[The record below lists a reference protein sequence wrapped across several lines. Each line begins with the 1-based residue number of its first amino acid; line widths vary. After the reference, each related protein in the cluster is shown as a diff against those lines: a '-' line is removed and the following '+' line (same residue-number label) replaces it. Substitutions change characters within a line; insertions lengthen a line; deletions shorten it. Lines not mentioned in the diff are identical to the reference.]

1 VNTLVFTQG
10 TAVFWMKHVT
20 AGVDRRRSS
29 SLRLLALGQPM
40 IVAAV
45 IGAPS
50 PVGAQVIP
58 LYSELVS
65 PPWNSQ
71 RVFERTPLP
80 QLDDP
85 TSTEP
90 PAPEDTPV
98 RTRQHPGYEPVGI
111 RSGPWMLN
119 PAIAAGVLYDSNVF
133 SSNTSRKSDLAAVVE
148 PSLRVRSLWDRH
160 GMDLRFGVQ
169 STHYSKNSGLDQTNY
184 GMRGTA
190 WYDVSPDLAVLT
202 AFQAAHLNE
211 GVGTLA
217 SPANAVQ
224 PTPYDLLSGDVTVR
238 KQLNRW
244 SVSVGGGVDSY
255 NFGSTRTQDG
265 TIIRQDARDGQI
277 YALHGRTD
285 YAFSPGLGWFASV
298 EYNQRELRGTPTQ
311 TLDSRGFRALTGL
324 NIALTRLIT
333 GEFGAGYIQQR
344 FDDPAIGTIEGPAWR
359 ALLTWRPTRLID
371 VNFKAEQIVTQTSD
385 TSATGV
391 LANAVQLGLDYE
403 LRRNVIV
410 SVAGGYE
417 NDKFFGQL
425 RKDNVLTSDTRVKY
439 LVNRFGAVSAYYR
452 YTKRDSDVPV
462 FSYDKH
468 LVGMNVTAQF

>member
-1 VNTLVFTQG
+1 MTVV
-10 TAVFWMKHVT
+10 AVT
-20 AGVDRRRSS
+20 GASS
-29 SLRLLALGQPM
+29 QAH
-40 IVAAV
+40 
-45 IGAPS
+45 
-50 PVGAQVIP
+50 AQVIP
-58 LYSELVS
+58 LFSELVS

-85 TSTEP
+85 ASTEP

-133 SSNTSRKSDLAAVVE
+133 SSNTSRQSDLAAVVE
-148 PSLRVRSLWDRH
+148 PSLRVRSLWDKH

-224 PTPYDLLSGDVTVR
+224 PTPYDLLSGDITVR

-255 NFGSTRTQDG
+255 NFGSTRALDG

-277 YALHGRTD
+277 YAVHGRTD

-298 EYNQRELRGTPTQ
+298 EYNQRELRGTATQ
-311 TLDSRGFRALTGL
+311 SLDSRGFRALTGV
-324 NIALTRLIT
+324 NVALTRLIT

-385 TSATGV
+385 TSVNGV
-391 LANAVQLGLDYE
+391 LASSFQLGADYE
-403 LRRNVIV
+403 LLRNVII

-417 NDKFFGQL
+417 KDSFHGQP
-425 RKDNVLTSDTRVKY
+425 RKDQVSTIDSRIKY
-439 LVNRFGAVSAYYR
+439 LPNRYGSITLFHKYIERNSNVS
-452 YTKRDSDVPV
+452 T

-468 LVGMNVTAQF
+468 LVGFNATAQF

>member
-1 VNTLVFTQG
+1 MTVV
-10 TAVFWMKHVT
+10 AVT
-20 AGVDRRRSS
+20 GASS
-29 SLRLLALGQPM
+29 QAH
-40 IVAAV
+40 
-45 IGAPS
+45 
-50 PVGAQVIP
+50 AQVIP
-58 LYSELVS
+58 LFSELVS

-71 RVFERTPLP
+71 QVFERTPLP

-85 TSTEP
+85 ASTEP

-133 SSNTSRKSDLAAVVE
+133 SSNTSRQSDLAAVVE
-148 PSLRVRSLWDRH
+148 PSLRVRSLWDKH

-224 PTPYDLLSGDVTVR
+224 PTPYDLLSGDITVR

-255 NFGSTRTQDG
+255 NFGSTRALDG

-277 YALHGRTD
+277 YAVHGRTD

-298 EYNQRELRGTPTQ
+298 EYNQRELRGTATQ
-311 TLDSRGFRALTGL
+311 SLDSRGFRALTGV
-324 NIALTRLIT
+324 NVALTRLIT

-385 TSATGV
+385 TSVNGV
-391 LANAVQLGLDYE
+391 LASSFQLGADYE
-403 LRRNVIV
+403 LLRNVII

-417 NDKFFGQL
+417 KDSFHGQP
-425 RKDNVLTSDTRVKY
+425 RKDQVSTIDSRIKY
-439 LVNRFGAVSAYYR
+439 LPNRYGSITLFHKYIERNSNVS
-452 YTKRDSDVPV
+452 T

-468 LVGMNVTAQF
+468 LVGFNATAQF

>member
-1 VNTLVFTQG
+1 MTVV
-10 TAVFWMKHVT
+10 AVT
-20 AGVDRRRSS
+20 GASS
-29 SLRLLALGQPM
+29 QAH
-40 IVAAV
+40 
-45 IGAPS
+45 
-50 PVGAQVIP
+50 AQVIP
-58 LYSELVS
+58 LFSELVS

-85 TSTEP
+85 ASTEP

-133 SSNTSRKSDLAAVVE
+133 SSNTSRQSDLAAVVE
-148 PSLRVRSLWDRH
+148 PSLRVRSLWDKH

-190 WYDVSPDLAVLT
+190 WYDVSPDLTVLT

-224 PTPYDLLSGDVTVR
+224 PTPYDLLSGDITVR

-255 NFGSTRTQDG
+255 NFGSTRAMDG

-277 YALHGRTD
+277 YAVHGRTD

-298 EYNQRELRGTPTQ
+298 EYNQRELRGTATQ
-311 TLDSRGFRALTGL
+311 TLDSRGFRALTGV
-324 NIALTRLIT
+324 NVALTRLIT

-385 TSATGV
+385 TSVNGV
-391 LANAVQLGLDYE
+391 LASSFQLGADYE
-403 LRRNVIV
+403 LLRNVII

-417 NDKFFGQL
+417 KDSFHGQP
-425 RKDNVLTSDTRVKY
+425 RKDQVSTIDSRIKY
-439 LVNRFGAVSAYYR
+439 LPNRYGSITLFHKYIERNSNVS
-452 YTKRDSDVPV
+452 T

-468 LVGMNVTAQF
+468 LVGFNATAQF

>member
-1 VNTLVFTQG
+1 MTVV
-10 TAVFWMKHVT
+10 AVT
-20 AGVDRRRSS
+20 GASS
-29 SLRLLALGQPM
+29 QAH
-40 IVAAV
+40 
-45 IGAPS
+45 
-50 PVGAQVIP
+50 AQVIP
-58 LYSELVS
+58 LFSELVS

-85 TSTEP
+85 ASTEP

-133 SSNTSRKSDLAAVVE
+133 SSNTSRQSDLAAVVE
-148 PSLRVRSLWDRH
+148 PSLRVRSLWDKH

-224 PTPYDLLSGDVTVR
+224 PTPYDLLSGDITVR

-255 NFGSTRTQDG
+255 NFGSTRAMDG

-277 YALHGRTD
+277 YAVHGRTD

-298 EYNQRELRGTPTQ
+298 EYNQRELRGTATQ
-311 TLDSRGFRALTGL
+311 SLDSRGFRALTGV
-324 NIALTRLIT
+324 NVALTRLIT

-385 TSATGV
+385 TSVNGV
-391 LANAVQLGLDYE
+391 LASSFQLGADYE
-403 LRRNVIV
+403 LLRNVII

-417 NDKFFGQL
+417 KDSFHGQP
-425 RKDNVLTSDTRVKY
+425 RKDQVSTIDSRIKY
-439 LVNRFGAVSAYYR
+439 LPNRYGSITLFHKYIERNSNVS
-452 YTKRDSDVPV
+452 T

-468 LVGMNVTAQF
+468 LVGFNATAQF

>member
-1 VNTLVFTQG
+1 MTVV
-10 TAVFWMKHVT
+10 AVT
-20 AGVDRRRSS
+20 GASS
-29 SLRLLALGQPM
+29 QAH
-40 IVAAV
+40 
-45 IGAPS
+45 
-50 PVGAQVIP
+50 AQVIP
-58 LYSELVS
+58 LFSELVS

-71 RVFERTPLP
+71 QVFERTPLP

-85 TSTEP
+85 ASTEP

-133 SSNTSRKSDLAAVVE
+133 SSNTSRQSDLAAVVE
-148 PSLRVRSLWDRH
+148 PSLRVRSLWDKH

-224 PTPYDLLSGDVTVR
+224 PTPYDLLSGDITVR

-255 NFGSTRTQDG
+255 NFGSTRALDG

-277 YALHGRTD
+277 YAVHGRTD

-298 EYNQRELRGTPTQ
+298 EYNQRELRGTATQ
-311 TLDSRGFRALTGL
+311 SLDSRGFRALTGV
-324 NIALTRLIT
+324 NVALTRLIT

-385 TSATGV
+385 TSVNGV
-391 LANAVQLGLDYE
+391 LASSFQLGADYE
-403 LRRNVIV
+403 LLRNVII

-417 NDKFFGQL
+417 KDSFHGQP
-425 RKDNVLTSDTRVKY
+425 RKDQVSTIDSRIKY
-439 LVNRFGAVSAYYR
+439 LPNSYGSITLFHKYIERNSNVS
-452 YTKRDSDVPV
+452 T

-468 LVGMNVTAQF
+468 LVGFNATAQF

>member
-1 VNTLVFTQG
+1 MTVV
-10 TAVFWMKHVT
+10 AVT
-20 AGVDRRRSS
+20 GASS
-29 SLRLLALGQPM
+29 QAH
-40 IVAAV
+40 
-45 IGAPS
+45 
-50 PVGAQVIP
+50 AQVIP
-58 LYSELVS
+58 LFSELVS

-85 TSTEP
+85 ASTEP

-119 PAIAAGVLYDSNVF
+119 PAIATGVLYDSNVF
-133 SSNTSRKSDLAAVVE
+133 SSNTSRQSDLAAVVE
-148 PSLRVRSLWDRH
+148 PSLRVRSLWDKH

-224 PTPYDLLSGDVTVR
+224 PTPYDLLSGDITVR

-255 NFGSTRTQDG
+255 NFGSTRALDG

-277 YALHGRTD
+277 YAVHGRTD

-298 EYNQRELRGTPTQ
+298 EYNQRELRGTATQ
-311 TLDSRGFRALTGL
+311 SLDSRGFRALTGV
-324 NIALTRLIT
+324 NVALTRLIT

-385 TSATGV
+385 TSVNGV
-391 LANAVQLGLDYE
+391 LASSFQLGADYE
-403 LRRNVIV
+403 LLRNVII

-417 NDKFFGQL
+417 KDSFHGQP
-425 RKDNVLTSDTRVKY
+425 RKDQVSTIDSRIKY
-439 LVNRFGAVSAYYR
+439 LPNRYGSITLFHKYIERNSNVS
-452 YTKRDSDVPV
+452 T

-468 LVGMNVTAQF
+468 LVGFNATAQF

>member
-1 VNTLVFTQG
+1 VFTQG
-10 TAVFWMKHVT
+10 TVVFWTKQT
-20 AGVDRRRSS
+20 AAGAARGSIG
-29 SLRLLALGQPM
+29 LRLLAFGQPLA
-40 IVAAV
+40 VAV
-45 IGAPS
+45 IVGASSPS
-50 PVGAQVIP
+50 YAQVIP
-58 LYSELVS
+58 LFSELVS

-85 TSTEP
+85 ATAERP
-90 PAPEDTPV
+90 EPEDTPV

-133 SSNTSRKSDLAAVVE
+133 SSSTSRQSDVAAVVE
-148 PSLRVRSLWDRH
+148 PSLRVRSLWERH
-160 GMDLRFGVQ
+160 GLDLKLGAQ

-184 GMRGTA
+184 GVRGNG
-190 WYDVSPDLAVLT
+190 WYDVSPDLTILT

-224 PTPYDLLSGDVTVR
+224 PTPYDLLTGDVTVR

-244 SVSVGGGVDSY
+244 SVAIGAGVDSY
-255 NFGSTRTQDG
+255 NFGFTRAQDG
-265 TIIRQDARDGQI
+265 SIIRQDARDGQI
-277 YALHGRTD
+277 YAVHGRTD

-298 EYNQRELRGTPTQ
+298 EYNQRELHGTATQ
-311 TLDSRGFRALTGL
+311 SLDSHGYRALTGL
-324 NIALTRLIT
+324 NIALTRLVT
-333 GEFGAGYIQQR
+333 GEFGVGYVHQR
-344 FDDPAIGTIEGPAWR
+344 FDDPSIGTIDGPAWR

-385 TSATGV
+385 TSVTGV
-391 LANAVQLGLDYE
+391 IANSFQLGVDYE
-403 LRRNVIV
+403 LLRNVVV
-410 SVAGGYE
+410 SVAGGIE
-417 NDKFFGQL
+417 KDRFQGQPRNDEV
-425 RKDNVLTSDTRVKY
+425 RAIDSRIKY
-439 LVNRFGAVSAYYR
+439 LPNRFGSITVFHKYIERSSNIS
-452 YTKRDSDVPV
+452 T

-468 LVGMNVTAQF
+468 LVGFNATAQF